1 MLMTESTRLA
11 VTRIL
16 AIDPGVSTGYA
27 FGSFDDHALHIED
40 SGVIEGGTLG
50 FKRWLDA
57 QAYVLYDKVD
67 LILSETFVID
77 GTIAPGDSLQI
88 EGVIM
93 ALWPGEIVWQSR
105 SDKAALIRG
114 EKERNAWLRERFP
127 EVKSQHALDAVCHL
141 MVYAAKRLHHRPT
154 LEEYWP
160 RA

>member
-1 MLMTESTRLA
+1 L
-11 VTRIL
+11 TRIL
-16 AIDPGVSTGYA
+16 ALDPGRSTGYC
-27 FGSFDDHALHIED
+27 FGSFGEHALHIEE

-114 EKERNAWLRERFP
+114 EKERNAWIDERF
-127 EVKSQHALDAVCHL
+127 SGITTQHTRDAIVHM
-141 MVYAAKRLHHRPT
+141 MVYVAKRLHHRPT
-154 LEEYWP
+154 IEKYWP
-160 RA
+160 RS